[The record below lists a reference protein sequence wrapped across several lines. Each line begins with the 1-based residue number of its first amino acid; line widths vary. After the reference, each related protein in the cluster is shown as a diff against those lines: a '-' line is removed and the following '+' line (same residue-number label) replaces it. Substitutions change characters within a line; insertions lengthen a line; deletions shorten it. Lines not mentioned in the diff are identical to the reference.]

1 MNSVRKYGY
10 SDETIRNIN
19 ATLRKLI
26 HLCYRK
32 KLVATNILEYADNI
46 RTKTKSSYRIIP
58 KEEFDAII
66 NYLKT
71 HKSVRSGVNNYPK
84 YVLMF
89 SLLYYTGIRL
99 GELFSFTNMMIL
111 NFFLTFK
118 KGEEP
123 EDMIFWIFQV
133 RKT

>member
-1 MNSVRKYGY
+1 M
-10 SDETIRNIN
+10 
-19 ATLRKLI
+19 
-26 HLCYRK
+26 
-32 KLVATNILEYADNI
+32 ATNILEYADNI

-99 GELFSFTNMMIL
+99 GECLALQYDYFEFFSY
-111 NFFLTFK
+111 FK